1 MLAGKLV
8 GYLGME
14 GNGGPGR
21 FRALVGVLEVVG
33 LGIEAPEEEESG
45 DSGGEEDEYHP
56 QRTHFPSSV
65 RPKELN
71 SRKSPKRGRPQN
83 E

>member
-1 MLAGKLV
+1 MLAGRLV

-33 LGIEAPEEEESG
+33 LGVEAPEEEEAG
-45 DSGGEEDEYHP
+45 NGGGEEDEYDP
-56 QRTHFPSSV
+56 QRAH
-65 RPKELN
+65 L
-71 SRKSPKRGRPQN
+71 SPRVISA
-83 E
+83 